1 VTTLTTHQT
10 DVVIVGGGPTGL
22 TAAYLLARYGIRSVI
37 IERRATPSAHPR
49 AHMISTRS
57 MELFDTWGISQYV
70 LDNAYPM
77 EWEPFAMLVMLG
89 ALTPEEQM
97 EISPG
102 RQMSCAQDRVEE
114 GLLGLVTS
122 QPGVETLWNHAVVG
136 FTDHGDRVAV
146 QAEGNDGIVEVEGR
160 WMIASDGANST
171 VRSILGVEMVGDPHV
186 GSLIN
191 VYFDGDIMRDGERP
205 PLVSASRNKDIHAA
219 FISMDGYR
227 RWTFNVF
234 YDPTKESVADYPAE
248 RCAELIRTAWN
259 APIDAP
265 IEVHGQRPWTM
276 TTLVADKFRVGSVFL
291 AGDAAHAFPPTGG
304 FGMNSGIQDAHNLAW
319 KLHEVMQ
326 GRGGPALLDS
336 YEAERRPVACLNA
349 IQSLQN
355 ADRSDN
361 TGTTVTGA
369 EALAAAA
376 TKSVRSGSLS
386 EEDEEERQRLEI
398 LEHGAAIGMDI
409 GFAYDESAV
418 IVDDGSTRPDTLV
431 TSYIPNACPGARA
444 PHMYVDHHGV
454 PKSLIAV
461 FDGEMT
467 VMVGP
472 NGQEAWQRAVNDQ
485 IGNDQ
490 LRLAVVGPGC
500 EYVAA
505 AGAMESLYGLEAN
518 GAVLVRPDGHVA
530 YRASR
535 LPDDPSGEL
544 SAALATA
551 LGHPSPSMAA

>member
-1 VTTLTTHQT
+1 MTLQRT

-22 TAAYLLARYGIRSVI
+22 TAAYLLARNGIGSTI

-49 AHMISTRS
+49 AHMLNTRS
-57 MELFDTWGISQYV
+57 MELFDTWGISGHV
-70 LDNAYPM
+70 RDHAYPM

-97 EISPG
+97 EISPA

-114 GLLGLVTS
+114 GLLGLVKAQS
-122 QPGVETLWNHAVVG
+122 EVKTLWNHAVVG
-136 FTDHGDRVAV
+136 FDDYGDRVVVRA
-146 QAEGNDGIVEVEGR
+146 QGPDALVEVEGR
-160 WMIASDGANST
+160 WMIACDGANST
-171 VRSILGVEMVGDPHV
+171 IRSILGVEMVGDPHI

-191 VYFDGDIMRDGERP
+191 VYFDGDIMADGERP
-205 PLVSASRNKDIHAA
+205 PLVSGSRNPAVRAA
-219 FISMDGYR
+219 FISMDGRR

-234 YDPTKESVADYPAE
+234 YDPTKESPADYPTE
-248 RCAELIRTAWN
+248 RCAELIRTSWN

-265 IEVHGQRPWTM
+265 IEIHGQRPWTM

-319 KLHEVMQ
+319 KLNEVMH

-349 IQSLQN
+349 TQSLQN
-355 ADRSDN
+355 ADRSDQIAK
-361 TGTTVTGA
+361 TVTSA

-409 GFAYDESAV
+409 GFAYDQSAV

-444 PHMYVDHHGV
+444 PHMYVDHDGV
-454 PKSLIAV
+454 NKSLIAV

-467 VMVGP
+467 LMVGP
-472 NGQEAWQRAVNDQ
+472 AGRNGWERALNDQ
-485 IGNDQ
+485 TNNDQ
-490 LRLAVVGPGC
+490 LRLVVVGPDC
-500 EYVAA
+500 EYVAP

-530 YRASR
+530 YRAAR
-535 LPDDPSGEL
+535 LPDDPSREL

-551 LGHPSPSMAA
+551 LGHLPAAMVA